1 MIRFM
6 EPKKSQ
12 KLNKRQDSILAL
24 LENKGR
30 VSISELLNYIAPA
43 FGKISKITINRDLK
57 KLIEADFII
66 IKGKGRAVSY
76 ELSAHYNLI
85 KPIDVE
91 KYFKIETDKRS
102 AKENFNFEIFSIII
116 IKDIFTEEEKK
127 YLSALNKEY
136 QNNLKKLSRNLLK
149 QEFERLII
157 ELSWK
162 SSQIEGN
169 TYTLLETE
177 SLIKGRK
184 EARGHKKN
192 EAVMIL
198 NHKETLDYIIKNKNI
213 FKAVSV
219 AKIEN
224 IHYLLT
230 KNLGISRNVRKSAVG
245 VTGTKYRPLSNEFQI
260 KEALEKTCALIN
272 KEKNPFAK
280 TLLLSVMIAY
290 IQPFEDGNKRT
301 SRLIG
306 NAILLA
312 YGVCP
317 LSYRSVDETEYKKAV
332 ILFYEQNNINYFKQ
346 LFIEQFEFA
355 VKNYFRL

>member
-1 MIRFM
+1 M

-12 KLNKRQDSILAL
+12 KLNNRQDEILSL

-30 VSISELLNYIAPA
+30 LSISELLNYIRPV
-43 FGKISKITINRDLK
+43 FGKISKITINRDVR
-57 KLIEADFII
+57 KLLESNFIT
-66 IKGKGRAVSY
+66 IKGRGRAVSY

-91 KYFKIETDKRS
+91 KYFKTETDKRS
-102 AKENFNFEIFSIII
+102 TKETFNFEIFSII
-116 IKDIFTEEEKK
+116 KDIFAEKEKK
-127 YLSALNKEY
+127 YLLALNKEY
-136 QNNLKKLSRNLLK
+136 QKNLKGLSNNLLK
-149 QEFERLII
+149 QEFERLTI

-177 SLIKGRK
+177 SLIKEKK
-184 EARGHKKN
+184 EAKGHKKD

-198 NHKETLDYIIKNKNI
+198 NHKETLDYIIKNKSI
-213 FKAVSV
+213 FKTISV

-230 KNLGISRNVRKSAVG
+230 KDLKISRNIRKSSVG
-245 VTGTKYRPLSNEFQI
+245 ITGTKYRPLGNEFQI

-280 TLLLSVMIAY
+280 TLLLSIMIAY

-312 YGVCP
+312 YSICP

-332 ILFYEQNNINYFKQ
+332 ILFYEQNSISYFKQ
-346 LFIEQFEFA
+346 LFIGQFEFA
-355 VKNYFRL
+355 VKNYFIA